1 LAADPVSGADTERRC
16 RSGPPR
22 ALAAFVRIS
31 FDGFG
36 IAVFLTEMAS
46 SPTFRILKYS
56 ATQRAVGI
64 PNDFVIAPERS
75 WYGLSHHHAKILL
88 LDARNP

>member
-1 LAADPVSGADTERRC
+1 
-16 RSGPPR
+16 
-22 ALAAFVRIS
+22 
-31 FDGFG
+31 
-36 IAVFLTEMAS
+36 MAS

-75 WYGLSHHHAKILL
+75 WYGLSHHHAKVLL